1 MNQFR
6 RMSTTLGSRKQAD
19 DFVRLME
26 GELVSIVQAEDC
38 EAGIKLL
45 VDTLKKQH
53 VGNFAMQQQLMSAT
67 SKRQDI
73 ENWKTS
79 LVSNVRK
86 SQEQLVEQNMSI
98 IAEMKQVQRIFNDI
112 SQSFVGGKSKSNTS
126 SNNNSMISTGKNDTG
141 SRQPIIDL

>member
-98 IAEMKQVQRIFNDI
+98 IAEMKQVQRMFNDI
-112 SQSFVGGKSKSNTS
+112 S
-126 SNNNSMISTGKNDTG
+126 
-141 SRQPIIDL
+141 